1 MDWIRTILER
11 IREME
16 CPCCGARLASCSVRG
31 ISAES
36 SAFVVGLACRLC
48 GENSV
53 ALVKRDGRQTA
64 SPISR
69 DDVLDA
75 HEFLSTWHGPVA
87 ALIAPRAATAA

>member
-1 MDWIRTILER
+1 MDWIGTILES

-31 ISAES
+31 ITAEPSAL
-36 SAFVVGLACRLC
+36 VVRLACSVC

-53 ALVKRDGRQTA
+53 AVVKRDGITEGT
-64 SPISR
+64 PITR

-75 HEFLSTWHGPVA
+75 HEFLKRWHGPVA
-87 ALIAPRAATAA
+87 EILKAA